1 MNSGLA
7 NQWFIRSSCRL
18 QKHPRCSA
26 WFLKRNHLVS
36 YSEHGCNNSDLV
48 VDFKWHHIFMHTIL
62 HMYDHIYVYTNMSW
76 RSAIVEWRSAVYLR
90 WIPWFSNFP
99 RGLSTWRQW
108 LIDLTSCRYWKGEC
122 DEGHAMQFGALGC
135 IYPEKLLIA
144 WISLQRA
151 YYKKYTMSN
160 CTSRFTEQNNK
171 LHVRVTVFFPKLVW
185 VNRPQRVIDKGITMP
200 CWPWSLSVITAE

>member
-1 MNSGLA
+1 MIIYMYI
-7 NQWFIRSSCRL
+7 QICRDAVPL
-18 QKHPRCSA
+18 
-26 WFLKRNHLVS
+26 W
-36 YSEHGCNNSDLV
+36 SD
-48 VDFKWHHIFMHTIL
+48 
-62 HMYDHIYVYTNMSW
+62 
-76 RSAIVEWRSAVYLR
+76 AVPYIWDESHDSPTFHEDYR
-90 WIPWFSNFP
+90 HEGND
-99 RGLSTWRQW
+99 LSTSLPAVTGKVNVMR
-108 LIDLTSCRYWKGEC
+108 
-122 DEGHAMQFGALGC
+122 GHAMQFGALGC